1 MSNVAHRTISG
12 IPDQSRAA
20 HRTEPHLDGRTARIA
35 NRIQRL
41 PSLLVSW
48 VTANAVAVLIAAL
61 MVALGFLITKV
72 VLNVGAVNDADNW
85 LPTFLAHHRTSFLTQ
100 ASYVGSL
107 IGDAPVLVPLVAAVA
122 LALAIGKRWRLATF
136 VVQAGLA
143 EGLMYLITT
152 TFVMRERPQV
162 VQLDR
167 LNPHHSYPSG
177 HTAAAVAVYG
187 SLALLLTAH
196 FRGARLRL
204 VVWSLAA
211 AIPFVVGLSRIY
223 RGEHHPIDVAAGA
236 AMGAGALI
244 AALVAARMSRMVAEL
259 HVARRANE
267 RNERAAA

>member
-1 MSNVAHRTISG
+1 MSDIAHRTISG
-12 IPDQSRAA
+12 VPDQSRAA
-20 HRTEPHLDGRTARIA
+20 RRTEPHLDGRTARIA

-41 PSLLVSW
+41 PSLVVSW
-48 VTANAVAVLIAAL
+48 LTANAVAAVIAAS
-61 MVALGFLITKV
+61 MVGLGLLITKV

-85 LPTFLAHHRTSFLTQ
+85 LPTVLAHHRTAFLTQ

-107 IGDAPVLVPLVAAVA
+107 IGDAPVVVPLVAAVA
-122 LALAIGKRWRLATF
+122 LALALGRRWRLATF

-152 TFVMRERPQV
+152 TFVSRERPQV

-167 LNPHHSYPSG
+167 LNLHHSYPSG
-177 HTAAAVAVYG
+177 HTAASVAVYG

-204 VVWSLAA
+204 AVWSLAVV
-211 AIPFVVGLSRIY
+211 IPFIVGLSRIY

-236 AMGAGALI
+236 AMGVGALI

-259 HVARRANE
+259 HVARRAKDGN
-267 RNERAAA
+267 RRAAA